1 LRFAVAALTLIFIGV
16 NAHAGGS
23 CGSFVD
29 PKRRSTINFAPIRG
43 FVEVC
48 SLDGALCDLLTKGYP
63 PSVTTIAYFVTN
75 QDWQLHVKGSLK
87 GFSRYLI
94 GQRGHSWSR
103 EEFLE
108 FKNRVRSDQ
117 GTVPD
122 HTNLPAVVESLGR
135 ASLGV
140 TAESADSISFGVI
153 MKLAPS
159 GGTMGGPFYL
169 ASVNTALEIN
179 GETLALYAFDRA
191 NNANDGAGAQA
202 LMAQWLGC
210 IEARNTHG
218 AL

>member
-1 LRFAVAALTLIFIGV
+1 VRIALAALILILGV

-23 CGSFVD
+23 CGSLID
-29 PKRRSTINFAPIRG
+29 PKRRSTINFAPIDG
-43 FVEVC
+43 FVDVC
-48 SLDGALCDLLTKGYP
+48 SLDAALCDLLTRGYP
-63 PSVTTIAYFVTN
+63 PSVTTIAYFVTD
-75 QDWQLHVKGSLK
+75 QDWQLHLRGSLK

-108 FKNRVRSDQ
+108 FKNRVRSNQ
-117 GTVPD
+117 GKVPD
-122 HTNLPAVVESLGR
+122 HTDLPAVVESVGR

-159 GGTMGGPFYL
+159 DGTMSGPFYL

-179 GETLALYAFDRA
+179 GETLSLYAFARA
-191 NNANDGAGAQA
+191 NNANDGAVAQA
-202 LMAQWLGC
+202 LMAQWLAC
-210 IEARNTHG
+210 IDARNPHA